1 MNARPHE
8 TVMSTWSFWD
18 WLTYGCIAVAA
29 IVLALDQAIK
39 GSPRLLGDLSGLLA
53 TPSWNYAPL
62 AFMGLSGVIM
72 LLKQLNLLGSERSIR
87 DTQQTASDREVT
99 YIKTRL
105 RLQFFGDHRIPHEVL
120 SDNVAVWFAYFSA
133 SLSITPMDASGKPI
147 EGGMQIPPNWVVFVA
162 LDKPAKYRQA
172 IVSFSNPEVMPIAD
186 THMANSRV
194 IAISTRGQIPAG
206 VLTIEAS
213 E

>member
-1 MNARPHE
+1 
-8 TVMSTWSFWD
+8 MSSWSFWD
-18 WLTYGCIAVAA
+18 WLTYTCIGVAA
-29 IVLALDQAIK
+29 LVLALDQAIK
-39 GSPRLLGDLSGLLA
+39 GSPQLLGNLSGLLA
-53 TPSWNYAPL
+53 KPSWNYAPL
-62 AFMGLSGVIM
+62 ALIGLSGVVF
-72 LLKQLNLLGSERSIR
+72 LLKQVGIVGARVANHNVQSGAENLDIK
-87 DTQQTASDREVT
+87 

-105 RLQFFGDHRIPHEVL
+105 RLQFFGDHRIPHEVS

-147 EGGMQIPPNWVVFVA
+147 DGGMQIPPNWVVFVA

-172 IVSFSNPEVMPIAD
+172 IVSFSNPEVMPITD
-186 THMANSRV
+186 THMANTRV

-206 VLTIEAS
+206 VLSIEVA